1 MRSECWW
8 QAASVIEQL
17 FKLPTAFEF
26 IQATRLLR
34 HVPYVQQL
42 KYWADDFHFQSSID
56 LDFPQAEIESL
67 TLSNNRIE
75 LSNLMLGLT
84 GIQGVLPYTYT
95 QKVKQAPRRQRLGV
109 QHFLDLFNHQ
119 LSAQYIDASLFYN
132 LPIRYELEQENHY
145 LDILLAL
152 NGYIRHQQQ
161 QQPLDDYFAEFSGL
175 MQGQN
180 NSAYALKTLL
190 SCVFKQQVQINQ
202 YIPEKFQLAET
213 QQTTLG
219 GSGTNLLGKNTFC
232 GERIQQVDGKIE
244 IAIGPLSYAQY
255 LEYLPQQKQSQKLKT
270 IITTWCS
277 PSLLVDLRLVLAKD
291 EIQAIQL
298 SSTMSIGLAQG
309 AFLLPQAQSDNNETC
324 YALIGEVV

>member
-1 MRSECWW
+1 MRSERWW
-8 QAASVIEQL
+8 QETSVIEQL

-67 TLSNNRIE
+67 AAINNRIE
-75 LSNLMLGLT
+75 LTNLMLGLT
-84 GIQGVLPYTYT
+84 GIQGALPYAYT

-109 QHFLDLFNHQ
+109 QRFLDLFNHK
-119 LSAQYIDASLFYN
+119 LNAQYVDASLFYN

-190 SCVFKQQVQINQ
+190 SCVFKQQIQVNQ
-202 YIPEKFQLAET
+202 YIAEKFQLAEM
-213 QQTTLG
+213 QQTKLG
-219 GSGTNLLGKNTFC
+219 GQATNLLGQNTFC

-244 IAIGPLSYAQY
+244 IEVGPLAYAQY
-255 LEYLPQQKQSQKLKT
+255 LEYLPQQIQSQKLKT
-270 IITTWCS
+270 IIKTWCS
-277 PSLLVDLRLVLAKD
+277 PSLLVDLRLVLAKED
-291 EIQAIQL
+291 IQAIQL
-298 SSTMSIGLAQG
+298 SSTTSIGLAQG
-309 AFLLPQAQSDNNETC
+309 AFLLPRAALDNNETC
-324 YALIGEVV
+324 YALIGEVA